1 MSTRKT
7 PFAYR
12 VRTIFSH
19 KHHKSLKNNTLILIA
34 GLALLFSACSPK
46 AAPQKWVGTWST
58 SPQLVEPHNMP
69 PEPGLSNN
77 ALRQIVKVSLGGDSI
92 RLHFSNEFSN
102 SSLTMNEVY
111 IALAKEGNTI
121 DPSTVR
127 TLTLNCKKEVTLSQ
141 GQAIVSDPVQFTIQ
155 ARSSISITINYGQT
169 PPDVTGHP
177 GSRTTSFLMTGNQD
191 TNADFANAIPTD
203 HWYTIRGID
212 VKAPSKAAAI
222 SIVGNSITDGRGSGT
237 NKQNRWP
244 DILSEQLQKN
254 PETAQI
260 AVLNQGIGGNC
271 VLRNCLGPAAKDR
284 FDNDV
289 IKQHG
294 VKWVIILEGVNDIG
308 QTPDSTIAVKVAND
322 LIAAYSVMI
331 EKAHANGIKAYGATI
346 LPFGK
351 SFYYTPFRENARNI
365 VNTWIRTSGKF
376 DAVIDFDKIM
386 QNPNDTITLLPDLHT
401 GDFLHPNEAGYQRMG
416 EAIDLTLFK

>member
-1 MSTRKT
+1 MNQKKTLSADRARTVDKSTRPKSVKT
-7 PFAYR
+7 ISLIIFA
-12 VRTIFSH
+12 
-19 KHHKSLKNNTLILIA
+19 SLV
-34 GLALLFSACSPK
+34 LLFSSCSPK

-102 SSLTMNEVY
+102 SALTMNEVF
-111 IALAKEGNTI
+111 IALTKEGSAI
-121 DPSTVR
+121 DPSTLKALTFGGKKAI
-127 TLTLNCKKEVTLSQ
+127 TLAQ
-141 GQAIVSDPVQFTIQ
+141 GQAIVSDPIQFSMQ
-155 ARSSISITINYGQT
+155 ARASISITINYGQT

-177 GSRTTSFLMTGNQD
+177 GSRTTSYLMTGNQ
-191 TNADFANAIPTD
+191 TPSADFANAIPTD

-212 VKAPSKAAAI
+212 VKAPSNAAAI

-294 VKWVIILEGVNDIG
+294 VKWVIILEGVNDLG
-308 QTPDSTIAVKVAND
+308 QTPDSAIAVKVAND
-322 LIAAYSVMI
+322 LIAAYSIMI

-351 SFYYTPFRENARNI
+351 SFYYTPYRENARNI

-376 DAVIDFDKIM
+376 DDVIDFDKIM